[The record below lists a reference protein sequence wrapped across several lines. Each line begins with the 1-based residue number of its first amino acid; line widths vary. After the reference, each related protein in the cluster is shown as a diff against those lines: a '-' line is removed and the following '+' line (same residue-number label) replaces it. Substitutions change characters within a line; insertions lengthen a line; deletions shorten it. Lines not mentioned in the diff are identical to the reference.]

1 MRRNRR
7 PDIHYGYAKVFLLY
21 TRLAS
26 IHPVDGQSKEPFRGL
41 GYLDGKLDTIT
52 VRLELK
58 PFATEP
64 VASNDLNPSVKTSGR
79 NKSRRIHGKS
89 KKEKNGVTKVV
100 EVELA
105 QDQTALRSRSGDTG
119 SVLWRAR

>member
-1 MRRNRR
+1 M
-7 PDIHYGYAKVFLLY
+7 Y

-26 IHPVDGQSKEPFRGL
+26 IDPVDGESKEPFRGL
-41 GYLDGKLDTIT
+41 GYLDGKSDTLT
-52 VRLELK
+52 VRLELR
-58 PFATEP
+58 PPTTEP
-64 VASNDLNPSVKTSGR
+64 LIPDTSKPPIKTSGR
-79 NKSRRIHGKS
+79 NKSRNTYGKS
-89 KKEKNGVTKVV
+89 KKEKGDGTKVV